1 MSITKPQAEI
11 IADMVPQWEKAM
23 DEIVDALTPCA
34 ADFCRHESREHKD
47 SCGCLHPGCECDTFI
62 APSTPA
68 PQGEIPDI
76 EVMRKLAGD
85 NWEPYLINRINEAES
100 TLARERESRK
110 QAEAALRDVKSL
122 VDSQITYLQALA
134 KNNDLSDH
142 GTGKLAAF
150 MNMRDALSKPVQE
163 PAERERGK

>member
-110 QAEAALRDVKSL
+110 QAEAALQEIKVVANSGGMLSRRLASIRD
-122 VDSQITYLQALA
+122 ILQASLGR
-134 KNNDLSDH
+134 ND
-142 GTGKLAAF
+142 
-150 MNMRDALSKPVQE
+150 Q
-163 PAERERGK
+163 